1 MIRCFR
7 CNKEISKVEDIGR
20 IVRKAHYESHDFC
33 LCSDC
38 VDYFDKAAEDD
49 LIEWYRLINAKK
61 CQKEEQL
68 LWRELAQR
76 DSLTKIYNSAACRDL
91 INKFLEELENYGAFS
106 DEGIMPGCHSKY
118 DDYDIGVKPQYYEW
132 LQEVG
137 YCITLLRGMYDMT
150 LEKFAEDV
158 NISEDIVERIEN
170 GINEDEELM
179 NVIKKYF
186 YNKIKIESNNRRLP
200 F

>member
-1 MIRCFR
+1 MGNIIR
-7 CNKEISKVEDIGR
+7 KGIVGEQEKKSDYEIE
-20 IVRKAHYESHDFC
+20 
-33 LCSDC
+33 
-38 VDYFDKAAEDD
+38 
-49 LIEWYRLINAKK
+49 IEEGMTA
-61 CQKEEQL
+61 
-68 LWRELAQR
+68 
-76 DSLTKIYNSAACRDL
+76 
-91 INKFLEELENYGAFS
+91 LEELENYGAFS

-158 NISEDIVERIEN
+158 NISEDIVEQIEN

>member
-1 MIRCFR
+1 MGNIIL
-7 CNKEISKVEDIGR
+7 KGIVGEQEKKSDYEIE
-20 IVRKAHYESHDFC
+20 
-33 LCSDC
+33 
-38 VDYFDKAAEDD
+38 
-49 LIEWYRLINAKK
+49 IEEGMTA
-61 CQKEEQL
+61 
-68 LWRELAQR
+68 
-76 DSLTKIYNSAACRDL
+76 
-91 INKFLEELENYGAFS
+91 LEELENYGDFS
-106 DEGIMPGCHSKY
+106 DEGIMPGCHSIY

-137 YCITLLRGMYDMT
+137 HCITLLRDMYDMT

-170 GINEDEELM
+170 GINEDKELM

>member
-7 CNKEISKVEDIGR
+7 CNKEISKVEDIGI
-20 IVRKAHYESHDFC
+20 IVRKTHYESNDFC

-61 CQKEEQL
+61 CMMGNIILKGIVGEQEKKSDYDIEIEE
-68 LWRELAQR
+68 
-76 DSLTKIYNSAACRDL
+76 
-91 INKFLEELENYGAFS
+91 G
-106 DEGIMPGCHSKY
+106 MPGCHSKY

-137 YCITLLRGMYDMT
+137 HCITLLRGMYDMT

>member
-1 MIRCFR
+1 MT
-7 CNKEISKVEDIGR
+7 
-20 IVRKAHYESHDFC
+20 A
-33 LCSDC
+33 
-38 VDYFDKAAEDD
+38 
-49 LIEWYRLINAKK
+49 
-61 CQKEEQL
+61 
-68 LWRELAQR
+68 
-76 DSLTKIYNSAACRDL
+76 
-91 INKFLEELENYGAFS
+91 LEELENYGAFS

-137 YCITLLRGMYDMT
+137 HCITLLRGMYDMT

>member
-7 CNKEISKVEDIGR
+7 CNKEISKAEDIGR
-20 IVRKAHYESHDFC
+20 IVRKTHYESNDFC

-61 CQKEEQL
+61 CMMGNIILKGIVGEQEKKSDYEIEIEEGMT
-68 LWRELAQR
+68 A
-76 DSLTKIYNSAACRDL
+76 
-91 INKFLEELENYGAFS
+91 LEELENYGAFS

-137 YCITLLRGMYDMT
+137 HCITLLRGMYDMT

>member
-1 MIRCFR
+1 MI
-7 CNKEISKVEDIGR
+7 
-20 IVRKAHYESHDFC
+20 
-33 LCSDC
+33 L
-38 VDYFDKAAEDD
+38 
-49 LIEWYRLINAKK
+49 
-61 CQKEEQL
+61 
-68 LWRELAQR
+68 EL
-76 DSLTKIYNSAACRDL
+76 NH
-91 INKFLEELENYGAFS
+91 N
-106 DEGIMPGCHSKY
+106 
-118 DDYDIGVKPQYYEW
+118 
-132 LQEVG
+132 
-137 YCITLLRGMYDMT
+137 ITLLRGMYDMT